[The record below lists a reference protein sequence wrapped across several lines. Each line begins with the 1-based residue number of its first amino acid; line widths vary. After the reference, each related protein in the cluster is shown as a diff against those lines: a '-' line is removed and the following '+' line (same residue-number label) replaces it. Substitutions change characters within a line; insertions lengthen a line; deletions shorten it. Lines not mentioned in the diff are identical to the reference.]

1 MFAFKPP
8 DIFSFRILICL
19 EHHVFSHYDQNPTDK
34 IYSLILFYNNNNGI
48 IIIIMGFAVAFPW
61 RWLFMHWFQIEL
73 EFRSADFCGGRKTGE
88 PGEKPS
94 EGQEPTT
101 NSTHMWRRVWESNP
115 GHSGGRRVLSPLRH
129 PCSPGMAILLML
141 VPEPLTRKGIVKL
154 ILVQSPVT
162 ILGILTTLYYAPI
175 NVMPE
180 GEGGGHRIEW
190 GLWSETK
197 ICSQTS

>member
-1 MFAFKPP
+1 M
-8 DIFSFRILICL
+8 
-19 EHHVFSHYDQNPTDK
+19 E
-34 IYSLILFYNNNNGI
+34 
-48 IIIIMGFAVAFPW
+48 FAVAFPW
-61 RWLFMHWFQIEL
+61 RWLFIHCFQIEL

-94 EGQEPTT
+94 EEGQEPTT
-101 NSTHMWRRVWESNP
+101 NSTHMWRWVRESNP
-115 GHSGGRRVLSPLRH
+115 GHSGGRRVLSPLLPRDGYY
-129 PCSPGMAILLML
+129 PGMAILLML

-162 ILGILTTLYYAPI
+162 ILGILTTLYYAPS

-180 GEGGGHRIEW
+180 GGDHGIEW